1 MSGEQHAAEGG
12 PRGFDMAGGVIGI
25 LVFVAGIAMII
36 MVFTWVRGVFD
47 GVDEQVQQVR
57 SARAAAAAQEAA
69 TSAERE
75 PAEAPEAA
83 APEPGSSSASVVA
96 SPNQGPTI
104 ADVGV
109 TIALKMLGLLVL
121 GWLGA
126 LVASK
131 GAQLAAAH
139 RGKRE

>member
-1 MSGEQHAAEGG
+1 LSGDRLPGDGG
-12 PRGFDMAGGVIGI
+12 AKAFDIVGGVIGL
-25 LVFVAGIAMII
+25 LVFLAGIAMII
-36 MVFTWVRGVFD
+36 MVFGWVRGVFD
-47 GVDEQVQQVR
+47 DVDAEIQQVR
-57 SARAAAAAQEAA
+57 AARIEAAAARREAEAA
-69 TSAERE
+69 TEVSAEKNA
-75 PAEAPEAA
+75 PAPTA
-83 APEPGSSSASVVA
+83 VVA
-96 SPNQGPTI
+96 TPNEGPTI

-131 GAQLAAAH
+131 GAQLAGAH